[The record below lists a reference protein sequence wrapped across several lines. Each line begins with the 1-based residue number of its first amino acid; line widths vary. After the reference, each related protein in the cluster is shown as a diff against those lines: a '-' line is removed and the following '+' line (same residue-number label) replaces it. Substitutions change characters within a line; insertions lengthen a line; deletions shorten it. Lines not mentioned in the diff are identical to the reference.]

1 MEPSRTK
8 PESES
13 QRVEVEWSID
23 WEIVCLKGERG
34 VLVERGGLRFCVFLM
49 TERKGGE

>member
-23 WEIVCLKGERG
+23 WEIVCLKGERREVWDRRRFL
-34 VLVERGGLRFCVFLM
+34 VLCVSYD
-49 TERKGGE
+49 

>member
-13 QRVEVEWSID
+13 QRVEVERSID

-34 VLVERGGLRFCVFLM
+34 EESWWSEDGLGIVRFL
-49 TERKGGE
+49 